1 MILGKV
7 NEREKEVKVC
17 GGWGVIK
24 RKRGRRIEETK
35 NRWGGKV
42 KNGRIAEKGKKGRK
56 RTRLSIVGGS
66 LHSED
71 VRHHAVDLHAADQP
85 SKENFLQNLRVKF
98 FQRRRS
104 QNELV
109 EPQFPSPRLLLQ
121 QILHFLD
128 RLELV
133 PRDHHCVLQTR
144 DV

>member
-1 MILGKV
+1 MKRGREEKVGRRKKGK
-7 NEREKEVKVC
+7 
-17 GGWGVIK
+17 G
-24 RKRGRRIEETK
+24 GRRIEEIK
-35 NRWGGKV
+35 IGGDEKLRM
-42 KNGRIAEKGKKGRK
+42 GEIAEKGKKGRK

-66 LHSED
+66 VHSED
-71 VRHHAVDLHAADQP
+71 VGHHAVNLHAADQP

-104 QNELV
+104 QNELA
-109 EPQFPSPRLLLQ
+109 EAQFPSPRLLLQ
-121 QILHFLD
+121 QILHFPD